1 MKETKSKKNNISRAK
16 KFTYHNIS
24 KKLISDE
31 ILKKH
36 LFDLLS
42 KTNKVIQTREF
53 EKNVIDPFA
62 QIFESIIFN
71 QEHSNWKNSEVL
83 RQNQKSLQNFIG
95 EFHQNILCELDG
107 CYRPKEGVDFICDE
121 KKIK

>member
-1 MKETKSKKNNISRAK
+1 MSSDKLKSWAK
-16 KFTYHNIS
+16 IN
-24 KKLISDE
+24 
-31 ILKKH
+31 
-36 LFDLLS
+36 LS
-42 KTNKVIQTREF
+42 L
-53 EKNVIDPFA
+53 NVIKRQQNNYHKIESLITFA

-121 KKIK
+121 KKLLQK